1 LSARFRLA
9 PTPRPARSPA
19 EIDGAL
25 ELRVRVFC
33 GEQGVSRRAE
43 LDGLDDEAF
52 HIVSMERGKVIG
64 TCRLRFVSGDCR
76 LERMAVDAGSRGI
89 GIGAR
94 MIEVAEAEGRR
105 RGSERLSLHS
115 QLAARGFYERNGLR
129 ATGEEVFLEEGI
141 EHVRMG
147 KEL

>member
-1 LSARFRLA
+1 LSPASRLA

-33 GEQGVSRRAE
+33 GEQGVSRANE

-64 TCRLRFVSGDCR
+64 TCRLRFDGADCK
-76 LERMAVDAGSRGI
+76 LERMAVAGTHRRI
-89 GIGAR
+89 GVGASLL
-94 MIEVAEAEGRR
+94 EFAETEAKRR
-105 RGSERLSLHS
+105 ECERLLLHS
-115 QLAARGFYERNGLR
+115 QVVARRFYERGGL
-129 ATGEEVFLEEGI
+129 TVLSEEVFVEENI
-141 EHVRMG
+141 DHVRMA
-147 KEL
+147 KQL